1 MKFSKNRILT
11 TGLGVT
17 LAAALVLGGG
27 TYAYL
32 QSTTEDVVNNFKANK
47 VLVSLEEDTGS
58 QYNIIPGTSQDKDPK
73 VTLDA
78 TVSSYVY
85 VEVNDA
91 TNGLVTYE
99 LAEGWTLLDGYDN
112 VYYREAAGSGTAQ
125 EFEVLKD
132 NRVSYDAALE
142 NSDMLNA
149 DGGLKKDFTLS
160 FKAYAIQ
167 KDGFAD
173 AAAAYIRIGAKIVD
187 SEEELKNALADAA
200 AGAVIELKDSIA
212 LEEPLTISKDMTII
226 GDGNTVISNKPVN
239 IAKDANVTFK
249 EVQFRSP
256 TNNNNNASSVYAYSL
271 EGKLVFDGCTFI
283 NPQWDSMQITP
294 KAGAEIVINNC
305 TFKLENPVPEGNK
318 SRFIH
323 IEATVN
329 SNADVKVTIT
339 NNHFGANTNMKDDMI
354 GIYYVNIEGID
365 FGGNNT
371 FENASN
377 EMDDATGGIWIC
389 GSSVNKTITGA
400 EAYNRFTGSTNS

>member
-1 MKFSKNRILT
+1 MKISKKNIFT
-11 TGLGVT
+11 TGLAVT
-17 LAAALVLGGG
+17 LAAAMTIGG
-27 TYAYL
+27 TFAYL
-32 QSTTEDVVNNFKANK
+32 QSQTEDVVNNFQANK
-47 VLVSLEEDTGS
+47 VLVSLVETTGS

-73 VTLDA
+73 VTVDA

-149 DGGLKKDFTLS
+149 DSGLKKDFTLS

-167 KDGFAD
+167 KDGFVD

-187 SEEELKNALADAA
+187 SEEELKTALADAE

-249 EVQFRSP
+249 EVQFSSP
-256 TNNNNNASSVYAYSL
+256 TDNNNNASSVYAYSL

-294 KAGAEIVINNC
+294 RAGAEIVINNC

-377 EMDDATGGIWIC
+377 EMDGATGGIWIC
-389 GSSVNKTITGA
+389 GNSVNKTITGA